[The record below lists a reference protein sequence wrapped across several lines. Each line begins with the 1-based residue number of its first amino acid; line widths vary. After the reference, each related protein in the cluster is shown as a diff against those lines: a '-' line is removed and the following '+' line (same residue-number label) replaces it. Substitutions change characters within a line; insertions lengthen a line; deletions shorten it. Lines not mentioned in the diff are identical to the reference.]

1 MKKIIASGVPLL
13 LAGGYCASLSAAC
26 QMVSGKTI
34 EYSVNVSQAV
44 STLTSAI
51 SPSAPC
57 YTATEG

>member
-1 MKKIIASGVPLL
+1 MKNHRIRGTSSAGRRVLRFAVGSVPD
-13 LAGGYCASLSAAC
+13 GQWQNYRVFSER
-26 QMVSGKTI
+26 QPP
-34 EYSVNVSQAV
+34 V

>member
-34 EYSVNVSQAV
+34 EYSVNVSQASINLDV
-44 STLTSAI
+44 SEDRKSVV
-51 SPSAPC
+51 
-57 YTATEG
+57 